1 MTDIAE
7 GPGQPGGREPS
18 AATERRVPRP
28 ARATAA
34 PSAAPAERGRARP
47 YHLVVAVG
55 TAAGVYALS
64 LATVT
69 ALQAGTDAEIQAAR
83 RPVAEAIAALRADN
97 DALEHAV
104 GRIEAGYATAADAY
118 AALAARIGDHGIA
131 LGGLTEATAS
141 IEGTAAAL
149 PTSIRLPALSRAP
162 VARTSTRPAT
172 NATTAASGAP

>member
-7 GPGQPGGREPS
+7 RPGAGGGRAPS
-18 AATERRVPRP
+18 AATGRTAPRP
-28 ARATAA
+28 ARATGAA
-34 PSAAPAERGRARP
+34 AAVAAERSRARP
-47 YHLVVAVG
+47 YHLVVAIG

-64 LATVT
+64 LAAVT
-69 ALQAGTDAEIQAAR
+69 ALQAGTDAEIQAER

-104 GRIEAGYATAADAY
+104 GRIEAGYTTAADAY

-131 LGGLTEATAS
+131 LGSLTEATAS

-162 VARTSTRPAT
+162 VARTGSRPAT